1 MNRVSWLA
9 GFLAAALAGPAPR
22 PESAAQPPPTR
33 VVTFV
38 PAAQSES
45 AAKAA
50 VCGPSLAAG
59 YRKDA
64 YRCTVAASA
73 YDPCFA
79 LPQAGRAVCDVDP
92 RTSSS
97 GFVVSFDLSASAAP
111 TGTRGIGSRAWLFEL
126 PDGSM
131 CRPILEN
138 RREISGTMEI
148 YSCKFAFSG
157 EADGVLGELDSST
170 PVWTIQQVLINKKV
184 EPPTVKSAL
193 TSPVKTVWQ

>member
-1 MNRVSWLA
+1 MIGFRV
-9 GFLAAALAGPAPR
+9 LAAVLLTGVVSLAESHAPAM
-22 PESAAQPPPTR
+22 QPAPTR

-38 PAAQSES
+38 PAARPHDTP
-45 AAKAA
+45 KTA

-64 YRCTVAASA
+64 HQCSVGAAT

-79 LPQAGRAVCDVDP
+79 LPQAGRALCDVDP
-92 RTSSS
+92 RKASS
-97 GFVVSFDLSASAAP
+97 GFVVAFDSAGAVAP
-111 TGTRGIGSRAWLFEL
+111 AGAHGIGSRAWLFEL
-126 PDGSM
+126 PDGSI
-131 CRPILEN
+131 CRPILDN
-138 RREISGTMEI
+138 RREISGTTEI
-148 YSCKFAFSG
+148 YTCKFAFSG

-184 EPPTVKSAL
+184 EPPTIKSAL